1 MLLIGGSSSVFSCFS
16 WAIQYEYFGMYFFS
30 NSFLITH
37 NMHINHLSK
46 CYLYT
51 SLSFSLSSSISYSFY
66 FSFSVSL
73 YKNYLSFLIR
83 FASFVYLGNWK
94 FAGHLSPLA
103 NQIWLLTVITPYH
116 TSHLSPLPLS
126 PSQCPLNEH
135 SHACIEMDFHYVD
148 SNGKFRFATT
158 QIQ

>member
-1 MLLIGGSSSVFSCFS
+1 MGGSSSVFSCFS

-51 SLSFSLSSSISYSFY
+51 SLSFSLSSSISYSFFFF
-66 FSFSVSL
+66 FSLSL

-94 FAGHLSPLA
+94 FAGHFKSISQSNLIANCYNAFSHFSPFNFA
-103 NQIWLLTVITPYH
+103 PV
-116 TSHLSPLPLS
+116 PL
-126 PSQCPLNEH
+126 QCPLNEH
-135 SHACIEMDFHYVD
+135 SHACIQMDFHYVD